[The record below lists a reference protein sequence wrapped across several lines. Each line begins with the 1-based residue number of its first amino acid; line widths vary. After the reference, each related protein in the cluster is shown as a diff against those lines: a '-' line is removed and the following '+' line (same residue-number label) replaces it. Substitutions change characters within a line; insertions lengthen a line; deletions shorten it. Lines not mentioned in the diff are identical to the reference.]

1 MKLIGQLGIDPKL
14 LLAQILNFGILLWL
28 LTKFLY
34 KPLIRHIEAD
44 EKELKQAEEQRKAL
58 IEERVAFNRQREKEE
73 KQLRQKA
80 QKIIEKAEKI
90 AQSIRTEAQREAEKD
105 LAELLKQFRSSN
117 KAQSQRLKKEL
128 LTSFSSYAAQNLK
141 QELATL
147 TKEKALQKKMQ
158 EYFFKSLLKKLNAL
172 QISQLE
178 KYKLSLLKEKKYS
191 QSKQKKSIVFS
202 LAPKSIPKAILE
214 SAAPTALSKKR
225 ALKQLLLRK
234 TGVPFQV
241 NYKIN
246 QGLISGFRLEL
257 LGVVIESNLLS
268 LIQNATKIK

>member
-1 MKLIGQLGIDPKL
+1 
-14 LLAQILNFGILLWL
+14 
-28 LTKFLY
+28 
-34 KPLIRHIEAD
+34 
-44 EKELKQAEEQRKAL
+44 
-58 IEERVAFNRQREKEE
+58 
-73 KQLRQKA
+73 
-80 QKIIEKAEKI
+80 
-90 AQSIRTEAQREAEKD
+90 
-105 LAELLKQFRSSN
+105 
-117 KAQSQRLKKEL
+117 
-128 LTSFSSYAAQNLK
+128 
-141 QELATL
+141 
-147 TKEKALQKKMQ
+147 
-158 EYFFKSLLKKLNAL
+158 LLKKLNAL

-202 LAPKSIPKAILE
+202 LAPNSIPKAILE